1 MKKNQIELLEMKNKV
16 NEIKVQW
23 LYKTNIIKKELN
35 RMLHRDTRRWEKMK
49 ENLKDVEKRKRNQY
63 KFVSK

>member
-1 MKKNQIELLEMKNKV
+1 MKKNQIELLEMKNKT
-16 NEIKVQW
+16 NKIKVQW
-23 LYKTNIIKKELN
+23 LYKTNIIKKDFN

-63 KFVSK
+63 KSVSK

>member
-1 MKKNQIELLEMKNKV
+1 MKNKT
-16 NEIKVQW
+16 NKIKVQW
-23 LYKTNIIKKELN
+23 LYKTNIIKKDFN

-63 KFVSK
+63 KSVSK